1 MRNETSYPAKKQTAA
16 KIGSIDELATDT
28 QSLQRLSAHIKREGI
43 TILSISI
50 KNEKQLRR
58 KTLFQVL
65 EAEGVIRT
73 LANAGVKELIFEK
86 CVNVGFPQ
94 SAMAYRNFERITV
107 MANNVMA
114 VEILAHKSYYSS
126 KALAVQKAL
135 KEFGDCQFYL
145 QTPLQQGEMQFNTNP
160 A

>member
-1 MRNETSYPAKKQTAA
+1 MRNQNGYPAKKQTAA

-28 QSLQRLSAHIKREGI
+28 QSLQRLSAHIKKEGI

-50 KNEKQLRR
+50 KNKKQIGK

-65 EAEGVIRT
+65 EAEGVIRI

-94 SAMAYRNFERITV
+94 SSMAYRDFERVTVIANDV
-107 MANNVMA
+107 MAEDM
-114 VEILAHKSYYSS
+114 LAHKAYYSS
-126 KALAVQKAL
+126 KALEAQNQL
-135 KEFGDCQFYL
+135 KKCGDCQFYL
-145 QTPLQQGEMQFNTNP
+145 QTSLKQEEMEFNQNP